1 MLTPFLQ
8 YLEAERR
15 YSPLTLRNYRRDIS
29 LFFEWL
35 GTDENSFDPTR
46 ITAEDIREWILHRTE
61 TARLGA
67 ASMNREVS
75 SLRSFFRWL
84 HRTGRTAEDI
94 CRTICSLKTPKRLPV
109 FVPQSRMADI
119 VHDCG
124 TESDDFITERNA
136 LIVLMFYA
144 CGLRLA
150 ELVGTDR
157 SDFTDDYTSLRVRGK
172 GDKQRI
178 VPVLDFVREKILR
191 YLGIIERQNICNSA
205 EKALFLIPLQDFISI
220 LEIGLAKLLAMLWE
234 QLTLKIKT
242 SF

>member
-94 CRTICSLKTPKRLPV
+94 
-109 FVPQSRMADI
+109 
-119 VHDCG
+119 
-124 TESDDFITERNA
+124 
-136 LIVLMFYA
+136 
-144 CGLRLA
+144 
-150 ELVGTDR
+150 
-157 SDFTDDYTSLRVRGK
+157 
-172 GDKQRI
+172 
-178 VPVLDFVREKILR
+178 
-191 YLGIIERQNICNSA
+191 
-205 EKALFLIPLQDFISI
+205 
-220 LEIGLAKLLAMLWE
+220 
-234 QLTLKIKT
+234 
-242 SF
+242 